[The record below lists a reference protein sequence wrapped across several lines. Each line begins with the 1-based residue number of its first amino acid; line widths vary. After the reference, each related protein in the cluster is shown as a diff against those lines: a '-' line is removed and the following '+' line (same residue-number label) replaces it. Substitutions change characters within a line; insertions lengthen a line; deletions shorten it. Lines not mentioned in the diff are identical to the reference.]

1 MEAIV
6 FISTVLAGTLLR
18 SKEQP
23 YPTGHAPVWAL
34 PARTNGAWELHL
46 APTPLPPRPRA
57 ASGSQRIL
65 KVAASGAHPT
75 ALAVARTPFTVARI
89 PFAFDGTAAYAAH
102 AQLAVAHTPLAVE
115 AAALALVH
123 TPQALAGT
131 PSATAPTARAA
142 KTLNRSL
149 HPLAERAGG
158 TSASIRCRALRFA
171 RTPLVP
177 KGSPRAADGQPSAAQ
192 AGKHPISKHPKQLN
206 NN

>member
-115 AAALALVH
+115 AAALALAH

-131 PSATAPTARAA
+131 PSATAPTARTA

-149 HPLAERAGG
+149 LPLAERAGG
-158 TSASIRCRALRFA
+158 ASASIRCRALRFA